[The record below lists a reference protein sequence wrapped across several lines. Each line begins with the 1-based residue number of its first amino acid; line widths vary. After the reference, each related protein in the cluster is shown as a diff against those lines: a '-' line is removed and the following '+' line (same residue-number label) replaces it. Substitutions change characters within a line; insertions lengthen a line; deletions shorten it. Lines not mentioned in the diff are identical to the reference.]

1 MVLERH
7 FLWQAQQ
14 VMLECHFSWQ
24 AQQVILE
31 RHFSWHAQQ
40 HVVKFWEIAGARDVV
55 FVIQNAR
62 GKREKYPRRTGGC
75 EMTSAWS
82 DHGWIMVG
90 TVSGRPRIGLTFRVL
105 FVVPSGFI
113 L

>member
-1 MVLERH
+1 MLERH
-7 FLWQAQQ
+7 FSWQAQQ

-31 RHFSWHAQQ
+31 RHFSWQAQ

-62 GKREKYPRRTGGC
+62 GKRRTGGC

-90 TVSGRPRIGLTFRVL
+90 TVSDRPRIGLTFRVL